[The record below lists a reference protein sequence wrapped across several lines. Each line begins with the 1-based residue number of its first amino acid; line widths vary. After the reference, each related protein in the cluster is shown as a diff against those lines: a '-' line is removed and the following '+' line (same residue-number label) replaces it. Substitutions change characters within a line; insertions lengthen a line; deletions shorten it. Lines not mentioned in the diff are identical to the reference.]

1 MAIVL
6 TDDEEQ
12 KVNDSVQAGGH
23 IFDFFQACVNNNKDE
38 ALRAARSFGVMLV
51 VADREDF

>member
-1 MAIVL
+1 VAIVL